1 MDSTE
6 VRNGFWKLI
15 ASLLAP
21 VALMARATAVAA
33 GNGSVEQQMGVAEAS
48 NEGQLAI
55 KTFEV
60 APGPSMNLFRSTMF
74 PLLVAGLILELT
86 AEPTTATKPPA
97 LDLSAFTR
105 AEFEKAI
112 ATVGTNKL
120 RPSVGTVLGSLP
132 PSIPSRSGGLTDE
145 EISGYMRTASQRFE
159 VGEAVSVADVSL
171 DSSLDAHVRQP
182 MLNYVSLFTN
192 NAVDVYLL
200 VQKPLNQ
207 AKWNH
212 YSIVRDK
219 TVTPHIAY
227 YADVLPDKI
236 HFKGAECF
244 ACHAA
249 GPRIIRPF
257 RPDLLS
263 DADQARRINDY
274 ITDQEVPPLH
284 FPADEP
290 RMEYG
295 MALTMKRC
303 VKCHSDSGDRG
314 PLYRVHGP
322 SIRALVEYG
331 HMPPKGTLAP
341 EELTQLEEW
350 LASK

>member
-1 MDSTE
+1 
-6 VRNGFWKLI
+6 
-15 ASLLAP
+15 
-21 VALMARATAVAA
+21 
-33 GNGSVEQQMGVAEAS
+33 
-48 NEGQLAI
+48 
-55 KTFEV
+55 
-60 APGPSMNLFRSTMF
+60 MNLIQSAMFRLF
-74 PLLVAGLILELT
+74 AVGFILE
-86 AEPTTATKPPA
+86 ANAGSTTATKPPA
-97 LDLSAFTR
+97 LDLSGFTR
-105 AEFEKAI
+105 TDFEKAI

-120 RPSVGTVLGSLP
+120 KPSAGRVLGSLP
-132 PSIPSRSGGLTDE
+132 SHSPVRVVGLTLE
-145 EISGYMRTASQRFE
+145 ELSGYMRKASQLFE
-159 VGEAVSVADVSL
+159 AGEAVPVADVSL
-171 DSSLDAHVRQP
+171 DSSLDAQVRQP

-219 TVTPHIAY
+219 TVTPPIAY

-244 ACHAA
+244 ACHAS

-274 ITDQEVPPLH
+274 ITDQEVPLLH
-284 FPADEP
+284 FPAEEP
-290 RMEYG
+290 RVEYG
-295 MALTMKRC
+295 GALTMKRC
-303 VKCHSDSGDRG
+303 TKCHSTSGDRG
-314 PLYRVHGP
+314 PLFRVHGP
-322 SIRALVEYG
+322 SIRALVDYG
-331 HMPPKGTLAP
+331 HMPPKGALAP

>member
-1 MDSTE
+1 
-6 VRNGFWKLI
+6 
-15 ASLLAP
+15 
-21 VALMARATAVAA
+21 
-33 GNGSVEQQMGVAEAS
+33 
-48 NEGQLAI
+48 
-55 KTFEV
+55 
-60 APGPSMNLFRSTMF
+60 
-74 PLLVAGLILELT
+74 
-86 AEPTTATKPPA
+86 
-97 LDLSAFTR
+97 
-105 AEFEKAI
+105 
-112 ATVGTNKL
+112 
-120 RPSVGTVLGSLP
+120 
-132 PSIPSRSGGLTDE
+132 
-145 EISGYMRTASQRFE
+145 MRKASQLFE
-159 VGEAVSVADVSL
+159 AGEAVPVADVSL

-249 GPRIIRPF
+249 GPRVIRPF
-257 RPDLLS
+257 RSDLLS
-263 DADQARRINDY
+263 DADHARQINDY
-274 ITDQEVPPLH
+274 ITNQEVPPLH

-295 MALTMKRC
+295 TALTIKRC
-303 VKCHSDSGDRG
+303 AKCHSDSGDRG

-331 HMPPKGTLAP
+331 HMPPKGALAP
-341 EELTQLEEW
+341 EEHTQLEEW
-350 LASK
+350 LTSK

>member
-1 MDSTE
+1 
-6 VRNGFWKLI
+6 
-15 ASLLAP
+15 
-21 VALMARATAVAA
+21 
-33 GNGSVEQQMGVAEAS
+33 
-48 NEGQLAI
+48 
-55 KTFEV
+55 
-60 APGPSMNLFRSTMF
+60 MNLFQSAMF
-74 PLLVAGLILELT
+74 RLFAVGFILEVD
-86 AEPTTATKPPA
+86 AGPTTATKPPA
-97 LDLSAFTR
+97 LDLSSFTR
-105 AEFEKAI
+105 ADFEKAI

-120 RPSVGTVLGSLP
+120 RPSAERVLGSLP
-132 PSIPSRSGGLTDE
+132 SYSSVRPGGLTE
-145 EISGYMRTASQRFE
+145 EELSGYMRKASQLFE
-159 VGEAVSVADVSL
+159 TGEAVPVADVSL
-171 DSSLDAHVRQP
+171 DSSLDAQVRQP
-182 MLNYVSLFTN
+182 MLNYVSFFTN

-207 AKWNH
+207 KKWNH

-219 TVTPHIAY
+219 TVSPPIAY

-244 ACHAA
+244 ACHAS

-263 DADQARRINDY
+263 DADQARQINDY
-274 ITDQEVPPLH
+274 ITEQEVPPLH

-290 RMEYG
+290 RVEYG
-295 MALTMKRC
+295 GALTMKRC
-303 VKCHSDSGDRG
+303 AKCHSDSADRG

-331 HMPPKGTLAP
+331 HMPPKGALAP
-341 EELTQLEEW
+341 DELTQLEDW